1 MATTSKKAIGTLPA
15 HPLGLTTYLHNL
27 YAHAAASTYQQG
39 PAQAGLSPTSWLAI
53 LMGQGNVE
61 TGGKFNP
68 TARGK
73 DVGKNGQVS
82 YDNGLAQIN
91 SAAHPDVT
99 LAQADNPA
107 FAIPWQAHYLAG
119 LIKQQN
125 GQSYGYDSVRGALA
139 AYNAGSPTSVAGL
152 SYAQE
157 VLNRAQQYGAGGI
170 SGPVIDTGTKGPSNS
185 QVTGADLYGMGSG
198 GTSGTAPNEGAAANQ
213 AAADQTVK
221 QATGWVAQLEKYL
234 GSIGLVL
241 LFAVLAV
248 VVFVMLVKPQ
258 VAGAGKAALRAA
270 VG

>member
-1 MATTSKKAIGTLPA
+1 MATSKKAIGTLPA
-15 HPLGLTTYLHNL
+15 HTLGLTTYLRTL
-27 YAHAAASTYQQG
+27 YTHAAASTYQQG
-39 PAQAGLSPTSWLAI
+39 PAQAGLSPASWLAI

-68 TARGK
+68 KAHGK
-73 DVGKNGQVS
+73 DVSRSGVVS

-91 SAAHPDVT
+91 SVAHPDVT

-107 FAIPWQAHYLAG
+107 YAIPWQAHYLAG

-125 GQSYGYDSVRGALA
+125 GTSYGYNSVRGALA

-157 VLNRAQQYGAGGI
+157 VLTRAQQYGAGGI

-213 AAADQTVK
+213 AAADQAAK
-221 QATGWVAQLEKYL
+221 QATGWVGQLEKYL

-241 LFAVLAV
+241 LFTVLAV
-248 VVFVMLVKPQ
+248 VVFIFLVKP
-258 VAGAGKAALRAA
+258 AAEGAGKAAVRAA
-270 VG
+270 VA